1 MILRKVKHVREEF
14 RRDLNITK
22 ARLESQIV
30 QIEQNDNN
38 KMMKLEIRLKISE
51 QEKKE
56 YKEEVLKLRAK
67 VKMLEKDE

>member
-38 KMMKLEIRLKISE
+38 KMTKLEIRLKISE

-56 YKEEVLKLRAK
+56 YKEEILKLRAK